1 VLVSRIKGSYG
12 VDAPYV
18 PIAFG
23 VLAAIA
29 FVLAALTTS
38 NGGWLGWVVVALFFL
53 VQGVIYLH
61 TTCRG
66 KFVIWSRVL
75 DRMKL
80 EGDETTLDV
89 GCGRGMVLVSTALR
103 LPNGRAE
110 GIDRWRNRDQ
120 SGNDPER
127 TRENAVAN
135 GVAGRIKIET
145 ADMTSL
151 PMADSTFDLVTAN
164 VALQNVKDRELRRTA
179 IAEMFR
185 VAKPGAAILIVDIQH
200 TQEYRDD
207 LTALG
212 AQSVAIRTLG
222 IDGWFGNPLFACKL
236 VSARKQRTEPSDR
249 CAR

>member
-1 VLVSRIKGSYG
+1 MLVSRIKGSYG
-12 VDAPYV
+12 VDAPSV

-23 VLAAIA
+23 MLAAVA
-29 FVLAALTTS
+29 FVLAALTAS
-38 NGGWLGWVVVALFFL
+38 NGGWAGWVVVALFFL
-53 VQGVIYLH
+53 VQGVIHLH

-89 GCGRGMVLVSTALR
+89 RCGSGMVLVSTALR

-110 GIDRWRNRDQ
+110 GIDRWRSRDQ
-120 SGNDPER
+120 SGNDPKR
-127 TRENAVAN
+127 SRENAAVN
-135 GVAGRIKIET
+135 GVADRVGIGT

-151 PMADSTFDLVTAN
+151 PMADATFDLVTAN
-164 VALQNVKDRELRRTA
+164 LVLRNMKDRELRRTA

-185 VAKPGAAILIVDIQH
+185 VAKPGAAILIVDIQY
-200 TQEYRDD
+200 TQNCRDD